1 MLNGFWILNVV
12 FIQSRYRSTYDA
24 APLPPS
30 RHAGGKLAVT
40 DANLVLGTFPA
51 MSPLILHGR
60 DMYLSIVGWLHG
72 SYNTAFW
79 AI

>member
-1 MLNGFWILNVV
+1 MHNTRLKVRAVMLNGFWILNVV

-30 RHAGGKLAVT
+30 RHTGGKLAVT

-51 MSPLILHGR
+51 MSPLRILHGR
-60 DMYLSIVGWLHG
+60 DIISVYGFL
-72 SYNTAFW
+72 
-79 AI
+79 